1 MKLSRLENAWAKAA
15 LSAMFPGSPETGFEG
30 IAAMDVS
37 GYLDDVM
44 RTRPFKATLGLRA
57 AIWLVA
63 LAPLF
68 ALGRMTTIVGLA
80 PPDRERLLDV
90 LLASRAY
97 SVRMLAMLLKAFGAL
112 LYGGNERV
120 RARLRLAKAPPLIA
134 LVALRLRASA
144 GSTR

>member
-1 MKLSRLENAWAKAA
+1 MKLSRFENAWAKAA
-15 LSAMFPGSPETGFEG
+15 LSAMFPGSLESGFEG
-30 IAAMDVS
+30 IAAMDVP

-44 RTRPFKATLGLRA
+44 RTRPFRAALGLRA

-80 PPDRERLLDV
+80 QPDRERLLDV

-97 SVRMLAMLLKAFGAL
+97 SVRMLAMLLKTFGAL
-112 LYGGNERV
+112 LYAGNERV
-120 RARLRLAKAPPLIA
+120 RARLRPAKAPP
-134 LVALRLRASA
+134 LVALRLRGSA
-144 GSTR
+144 R